1 MSNNKMQP
9 IHPGEILKKEFMEPF
24 GLSSNA
30 LARAINVTPT
40 RINDIVRERRSI
52 SADTALRLAKYF
64 GTDTQSWMNLQDQY
78 ELSIAEQSLKDSLE
92 EIQPIAATS

>member
-92 EIQPIAATS
+92 EIQPIAATG